1 MNSEQ
6 CSVIIWTGISE
17 NGPLQEKI
25 VVRELFMAGILYV
38 VGTPIGNLGD
48 MSPRA
53 VETLASVDFI
63 AAEDTRVSLKLL
75 NHFEIKKPLISYFE
89 HNRREKGEIIVDRI
103 LSGESCALVT
113 DAGMP
118 AVSDPGEDL
127 VALCH
132 ERGVTVNA
140 VPGPTAFVSALA
152 LSGLP
157 VSRFTFEGFLSMN
170 KVSRREHLS
179 DIKDEKRTLVFY
191 EAPHK
196 LSATLKDLYN
206 TLGDRRIALVREI
219 TKIHEEVIR
228 TTLSGAIEKYESE
241 SPKGEFVLVIEGK
254 KEEKEEITFDDALS
268 LARAYVSQDM
278 SVSMAA
284 KKAAKE
290 TGIKKGDLYKA
301 LQEE

>member
-53 VETLASVDFI
+53 VKTLASVDFI

-132 ERGVTVNA
+132 ERGVTVNV

-268 LARAYVSQDM
+268 LARAYVSQNM